1 MKPGHP
7 NLSFS
12 SFDSSIV
19 PAMHMY
25 KSDNSTIDATGSFP
39 FPEEKRYLDSAPRD
53 DVRDALPLQ
62 LDFE

>member
-1 MKPGHP
+1 
-7 NLSFS
+7 
-12 SFDSSIV
+12 
-19 PAMHMY
+19 MHMY